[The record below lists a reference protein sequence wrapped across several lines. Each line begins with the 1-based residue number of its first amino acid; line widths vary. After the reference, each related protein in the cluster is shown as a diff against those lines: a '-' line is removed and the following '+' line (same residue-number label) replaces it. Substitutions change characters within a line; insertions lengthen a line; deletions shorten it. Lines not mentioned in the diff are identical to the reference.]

1 MRKLL
6 IPVIGCF
13 LFFSIVPFSF
23 SGDRK
28 FQEGKLIDFIKKIRW
43 GIRKDEVQD
52 IFRGKQS
59 MGPHPTQNAIGFFD
73 SSYGVP
79 SGIVCYFNRG
89 LFGRDKLAR
98 VVVTFF
104 EEPPEDEIIEKTYT
118 QIKSDLVAQYG
129 RPAHEVED
137 FKDDPPEFRL
147 SELLVWVVGDSIL
160 TLSLGLKRDGV
171 IEDNSGIFV
180 GYGDAKRDPISQ
192 QWNWLK
198 AK

>member
-1 MRKLL
+1 M
-6 IPVIGCF
+6 
-13 LFFSIVPFSF
+13 
-23 SGDRK
+23 
-28 FQEGKLIDFIKKIRW
+28 DFIKEIRW
-43 GIRKDEVQD
+43 GIGKDEVQD
-52 IFRGKQS
+52 IFRDKQP

-73 SSYGVP
+73 SSYGVA

-104 EEPPEDEIIEKTYT
+104 EERPEDEIIEKTYT
-118 QIKSDLVAQYG
+118 QIKSDLIAQYG
-129 RPAHEVED
+129 RPTREVED
-137 FKDDPPEFRL
+137 SKDDPPEFRL

-171 IEDNSGIFV
+171 SEDNAGISI
-180 GYGDAKRDPISQ
+180 GYGDAKRDPISR

-198 AK
+198 AE

>member
-13 LFFSIVPFSF
+13 LFFCIVPFSF

-28 FQEGKLIDFIKKIRW
+28 FQEGKLIDFIKKISW

-73 SSYGVP
+73 SSYGIT

-129 RPAHEVED
+129 RPAHEVAD

-180 GYGDAKRDPISQ
+180 GYGDAERDPLSQ
-192 QWNWLK
+192 QWNWLM